1 VTDWLRKQ
9 GYAKVQSISGG
20 IDRWS
25 LEIDSKISR
34 Y

>member
-1 VTDWLRKQ
+1 MWLRRQ
-9 GYAKVQSISGG
+9 GIENCFSISGG

-25 LEIDSKISR
+25 QEIDPGVPR